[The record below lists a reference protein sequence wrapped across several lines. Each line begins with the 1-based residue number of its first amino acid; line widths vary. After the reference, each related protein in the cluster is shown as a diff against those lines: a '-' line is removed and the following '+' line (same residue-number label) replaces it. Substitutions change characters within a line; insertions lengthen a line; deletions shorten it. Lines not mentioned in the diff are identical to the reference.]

1 MPSPNKEDDVSNG
14 GSDDTNKTVTPKVEP
29 DVESVIQK
37 RVEEALAPIK
47 TKLDTAF
54 AARDEAQ
61 KKAKEAEDKLRA
73 AELQR
78 LTDEGKHT
86 EALQMQLEEAKKKA
100 EALEQQ
106 NLELT
111 RDNALRSALSSLP
124 SKFRNANA
132 MNMAY
137 QEIVATLIKDA
148 TGSSWV
154 HRSGISIADAVKLF
168 ADNPD
173 NLFLFEQKASTGGG
187 SQGNKQVPDTSSRK
201 GLSELSQ
208 ADVLSK
214 VAAGTLSRQRNRN

>member
-1 MPSPNKEDDVSNG
+1 MPSPNKEDDVSTGNA
-14 GSDDTNKTVTPKVEP
+14 DDTSEQTTQKVEP
-29 DVESVIQK
+29 DVESIIQK

-86 EALQMQLEEAKKKA
+86 EALQMQLDEIKKKA
-100 EALEQQ
+100 EALEQH

-124 SKFRNANA
+124 TKFRNANA
-132 MNMAY
+132 LEMAY
-137 QEIVATLIKDA
+137 RELVATLIKDA
-148 TGSSWV
+148 TGTKWV
-154 HRSGISIADAVKLF
+154 HRSGISISDAVKLF
-168 ADNPD
+168 ADNSD

-187 SQGNKQVPDTSSRK
+187 SQGNRQSADSQAGKNLADM
-201 GLSELSQ
+201 SQ
-208 ADVLSK
+208 ADVINQ
-214 VAAGTLSRQRNRN
+214 VAAGTLRRQRNRN